1 MKKISML
8 DLTNNGSFNKSKN
21 LDNLLKALTKGQE
34 SFQLIARKIEMSHG
48 AEINRIQETLIQSQF
63 RKVEPLGIVQ
73 TDNPGS
79 YHLK

>member
-48 AEINRIQETLIQSQF
+48 AEINRIQ
-63 RKVEPLGIVQ
+63 
-73 TDNPGS
+73 
-79 YHLK
+79 